1 MKKKQFTLIE
11 LLVVIAIIAILA
23 GMLLPALNQ
32 AREKARQA
40 ACLANI
46 KQNVLACLLYSDDND
61 GYITLMNTVNYSQ
74 DPHTTEKYTSSLCA
88 YSSNGKYINFGVNVA
103 LGYLPN
109 NKTLHCKTVQTKYVP
124 PTKTYW
130 DTSMT
135 YYYIGGSILK
145 NLGVKRRLKSSDAGG
160 AVIMFEQISGS
171 LSVHSKERLN
181 CGYLDGHAE
190 AKMPKISTFNSG
202 NKPRAL
208 DKINY

>member
-40 ACLANI
+40 ACLANL

-88 YSSNGKYINFGVNVA
+88 YISNGKYINFGVNVA

-109 NKTLHCKTVQTKYVP
+109 NKTLHCKTVQTKYAP

-130 DTSMT
+130 DTCMT
-135 YYYIGGSILK
+135 YYYIGVSIMK
-145 NLGVKRRLKSSDAGG
+145 ASAVKRRLKSSDEPG
-160 AVIMFEQISGS
+160 AALMYEQISGS
-171 LSVHSKERLN
+171 LSVHSNNRLN

-190 AKMPKISTFNSG
+190 AKLINKTAFNS
-202 NKPRAL
+202 NKVRAM
-208 DKINY
+208 DNIKY